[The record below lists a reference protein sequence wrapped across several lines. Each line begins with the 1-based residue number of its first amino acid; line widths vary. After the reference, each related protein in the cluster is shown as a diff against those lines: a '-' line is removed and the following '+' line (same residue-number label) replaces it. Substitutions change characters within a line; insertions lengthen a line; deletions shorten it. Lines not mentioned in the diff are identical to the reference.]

1 MLAIVQSKSFFYTVL
16 VWRDGH
22 GVQRIFSPLAPYQLD
37 EGWRSIERAGRSLD
51 GFWHA
56 FGCTYLLV
64 RSSVSHRTKHTNY
77 YKSSNLHN
85 SCLHCALD
93 SQHIPPI
100 NVPFARHTHNHYTSS
115 SLPSHPSPSS
125 DNITRRN
132 HHPINTSSPSHSN
145 VHRNP
150 PSPNFGPS
158 ARGLGC
164 LQHITLVLYHAPLIQ
179 P

>member
-1 MLAIVQSKSFFYTVL
+1 MLGDTYFCCYLGVGEKRCDTIFCRIRLYITFMLAIVQSKSFFYTVL

-77 YKSSNLHN
+77 YKSSNLHIIAFSASVHN
-85 SCLHCALD
+85 PHTPLSSH
-93 SQHIPPI
+93 QH
-100 NVPFARHTHNHYTSS
+100 TSS
-115 SLPSHPSPSS
+115 PHMHIHHPSSTFPSPSTPS
-125 DNITRRN
+125 PANITR
-132 HHPINTSSPSHSN
+132 PTP
-145 VHRNP
+145 
-150 PSPNFGPS
+150 
-158 ARGLGC
+158 
-164 LQHITLVLYHAPLIQ
+164 
-179 P
+179 